1 MSSYLRDPVKIRH
14 IERVDLGRNLSD
26 DEKNTVDGRIRVRYL
41 DGAVDWLDLPEL
53 MLFPHEFVHDPSF
66 PDGCRRV
73 SSWSSNLQDENDKSD
88 NSDFYGY
95 IYSNSI
101 SNIWN
106 EE

>member
-41 DGAVDWLDLPEL
+41 DGVVDWLDLPEL

-73 SSWSSNLQDENDKSD
+73 STWSSSLDDEERDSKIDHLYNYWEK
-88 NSDFYGY
+88 
-95 IYSNSI
+95 
-101 SNIWN
+101 
-106 EE
+106 